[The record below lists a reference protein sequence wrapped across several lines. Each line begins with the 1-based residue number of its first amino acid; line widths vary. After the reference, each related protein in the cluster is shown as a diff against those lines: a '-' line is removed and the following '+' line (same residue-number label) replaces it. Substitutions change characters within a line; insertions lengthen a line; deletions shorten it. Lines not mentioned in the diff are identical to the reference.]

1 MFCVI
6 IPLNV
11 LPFSCKISEMINVY
25 AGLLIRFAAHL
36 LDWSEQYCSL
46 QTKGLFS
53 LVHLYFINYLSS
65 CSKDDNFFS
74 GGDDTNPNP
83 IFPIAPQWVDNLI
96 YIGREIIGVEY
107 LKEKDEDL
115 TEVHKS

>member
-1 MFCVI
+1 MFKRI
-6 IPLNV
+6 
-11 LPFSCKISEMINVY
+11 Y
-25 AGLLIRFAAHL
+25 
-36 LDWSEQYCSL
+36 Q
-46 QTKGLFS
+46 
-53 LVHLYFINYLSS
+53 FI
-65 CSKDDNFFS
+65 FS

-115 TEVHKS
+115 TEVS